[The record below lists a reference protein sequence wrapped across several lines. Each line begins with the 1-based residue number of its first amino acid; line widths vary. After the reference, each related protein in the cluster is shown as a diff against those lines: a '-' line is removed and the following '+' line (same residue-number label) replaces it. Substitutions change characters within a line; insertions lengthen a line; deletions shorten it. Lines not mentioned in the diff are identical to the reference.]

1 VSESPRGENTL
12 FSTTNDGITAQAH
25 AKDWESYLKLTQN
38 RLKI

>member
-1 VSESPRGENTL
+1 MGEHTV

-25 AKDWESYLKLTQN
+25 AKEWESYLKLIQN